1 MFHWFA
7 HHVAESGSYSR
18 LQQFAVQTSWLSE
31 REIEN
36 MSSAVLKPEVAEFRP
51 AGAGPS
57 AEMRR
62 FSAGMRAVRAL
73 VGPWPRLDGGP
84 GGVLLVVRCAALART
99 RGQQR
104 VGPGVALLD
113 RRG

>member
-1 MFHWFA
+1 MFHSFA

-62 FSAGMRAVRAL
+62 FSAGMRAV
-73 VGPWPRLDGGP
+73 
-84 GGVLLVVRCAALART
+84 T
-99 RGQQR
+99 
-104 VGPGVALLD
+104 ALLCTSLLFEHASALGQD
-113 RRG
+113 V